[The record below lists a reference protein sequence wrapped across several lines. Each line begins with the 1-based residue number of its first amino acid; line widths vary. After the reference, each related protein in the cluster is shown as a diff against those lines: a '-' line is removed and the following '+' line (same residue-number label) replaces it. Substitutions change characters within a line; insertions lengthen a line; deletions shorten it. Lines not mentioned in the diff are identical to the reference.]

1 MKLSQEFVIS
11 LNTKVD
17 SLKGQLFKLE
27 NSKPVDEI
35 TVQDVYEM
43 NPELKEKIHE
53 AIRNDHWAIAEDSKD
68 SVTTSDKG
76 KQQSVHETEKLNY
89 L

>member
-1 MKLSQEFVIS
+1 MKLSQEFVIT
-11 LNTKVD
+11 LNSRVD

-27 NSKPVDEI
+27 NAKPVDEI

-43 NPELKEKIHE
+43 NPELKEKVHE

-68 SVTTSDKG
+68 SVTPDTSSQNKT
-76 KQQSVHETEKLNY
+76 SEAEKLNY